1 MKIISDDFMISA
13 VSKEQYPH
21 GVLPEIAFVGRSNVG
36 KSSLINSMLNRK
48 KLVKTSSTPGKTQ
61 MINFFEIN
69 HTFVCADLPGYGFAK
84 VPKAVQKKWQSLV
97 EQYLMHREN
106 LRTVIFIVDIR
117 RKPTDLD
124 LHMQEWLEQYEIDY
138 ILVATK
144 ADKLSQ
150 AEQSKQLKQ
159 IRQAFLKD
167 GKQEMLAYSSKNQRG
182 RKELWKLLQKRI
194 DDYTIPLPK
203 ENGANLIQTGQDDPD
218 EVPPPNVTLDG
229 EPPQEN

>member
-1 MKIISDDFMISA
+1 MKIISADFMISA

-21 GVLPEIAFVGRSNVG
+21 GDLPEIAFVGRSNVG

-61 MINFFEIN
+61 MINFFDIN
-69 HTFVCADLPGYGFAK
+69 HLFVCADLPGYGFAK

-97 EQYLMHREN
+97 EQYLIHREN

-150 AEQSKQLKQ
+150 AEQSKQLKL

-167 GKQEMLAYSSKNQRG
+167 GKQEMIAYSSKNQRG

-194 DDYTIPLPK
+194 EGRESPIK
-203 ENGANLIQTGQDDPD
+203 KNGADLTQDGQDDPG
-218 EVPPPNVTLDG
+218 G
-229 EPPQEN
+229 EPPQVI

>member
-1 MKIISDDFMISA
+1 MKIISTDFMISA

-21 GVLPEIAFVGRSNVG
+21 GELPEIAFVGRSNVG

-61 MINFFEIN
+61 MINFFDIN
-69 HTFVCADLPGYGFAK
+69 HLFVCADLPGYGFAK

-97 EQYLMHREN
+97 EQYLIHREN

-150 AEQSKQLKQ
+150 AEQSKQLKL

-167 GKQEMLAYSSKNQRG
+167 GKQEMIAYSSKNQRG

-194 DDYTIPLPK
+194 EGRESPIK
-203 ENGANLIQTGQDDPD
+203 KNGADLTQDGQDDPS
-218 EVPPPNVTLDG
+218 G
-229 EPPQEN
+229 EPPQVI

>member
-1 MKIISDDFMISA
+1 MKIVSAEFMISA
-13 VSKEQYPH
+13 VSDQQYPR
-21 GVLPEIAFVGRSNVG
+21 GDLPEIAFVGRSNVG
-36 KSSLINSMLNRK
+36 KSSLINSLLNRK
-48 KLVKTSSTPGKTQ
+48 KLVKTSATPGKTQ
-61 MINFFEIN
+61 MINFFDVN
-69 HTFVCADLPGYGFAK
+69 HEFVCADLPGYGFAK

-97 EQYLMHREN
+97 EQYLTSREN

-124 LHMQEWLEQYEIDY
+124 LHMQEWLEQYEVDY

-167 GKQEMLAYSSKNQRG
+167 ARQEMVAYSSKNQRG

-194 DDYTIPLPK
+194 E
-203 ENGANLIQTGQDDPD
+203 EN
-218 EVPPPNVTLDG
+218 
-229 EPPQEN
+229 

>member
-1 MKIISDDFMISA
+1 MKIISAEFMISA
-13 VSKEQYPH
+13 VSDQQYPR
-21 GVLPEIAFVGRSNVG
+21 GDLPEIAFVGRSNVG
-36 KSSLINSMLNRK
+36 KSSLINSLLNRK
-48 KLVKTSSTPGKTQ
+48 KLVKTSATPGKTQ
-61 MINFFEIN
+61 MINFFDVN
-69 HTFVCADLPGYGFAK
+69 HEFVCADLPGYGFAK

-97 EQYLMHREN
+97 EQYLINREN

-150 AEQSKQLKQ
+150 AEQSKQLKL

-167 GKQEMLAYSSKNQRG
+167 GKQEMIAYSSKNQRG

-194 DDYTIPLPK
+194 
-203 ENGANLIQTGQDDPD
+203 E
-218 EVPPPNVTLDG
+218 ER
-229 EPPQEN
+229 